1 MYDEQG
7 IEYYEQKFRPQR
19 IKWLLRSYVTQSPT
33 HCRSIASTTSSWRAT
48 HSAKA
53 PSVRGKELLFIGA
66 LWRNCALI
74 GVLGGSQNRRHTG
87 ALKPVGEPDSFG
99 IAVKALAK
107 SRIRIRSYP
116 DQKID

>member
-1 MYDEQG
+1 MQARG
-7 IEYYEQKFRPQR
+7 SR
-19 IKWLLRSYVTQSPT
+19 ILRLGRKIPLL
-33 HCRSIASTTSSWRAT
+33 AASSWRAT

>member
-1 MYDEQG
+1 MQARG
-7 IEYYEQKFRPQR
+7 SR
-19 IKWLLRSYVTQSPT
+19 ILRLGRKISLL
-33 HCRSIASTTSSWRAT
+33 AASSWRAT